1 MQKELGSLI
10 KQMKLQS
17 IVSNPLFHFF
27 VAGMVIVGLYAWQ
40 GGAAEQGAQDRI
52 VITQAEQRNL
62 FSLFEKT
69 WRRLPTDEER
79 KGLVE
84 ERLQQELLY
93 REALALGLDKDDVVI
108 RRRLAQKIE
117 FIVDDMAAGRSPTD
131 DELGAFLRQNEERY
145 ATESEVSF
153 RQVFLSAERRG
164 PSLIEDANRILTELQ
179 TGADPLSFGDPTVL
193 PQNMRASSLSSVE
206 RVFGSQF
213 STSLVEAPTG
223 SWVGPVQS
231 TFGAHLVQL
240 LEKQTERA
248 ATLET
253 ARSQL
258 ERDWREAERQR
269 SKDAYIKTLKDNY
282 SISIESGPGA
292 TE

>member
-1 MQKELGSLI
+1 MELRSLI
-10 KQMKLQS
+10 A
-17 IVSNPLFHFF
+17 NPLLQFF
-27 VAGMVIVGLYAWQ
+27 VAGMVIFGLYAWQ
-40 GGAAEQGAQDRI
+40 SGAAEQGDQDRI
-52 VITQAEQRNL
+52 IITQAEQRNL
-62 FSLFEKT
+62 VSLFEKT
-69 WRRLPTDEER
+69 WRRSPTEDER

-131 DELGAFLRQNEERY
+131 EELGAFLKQNEGRY
-145 ATESEVSF
+145 ATEPKVSF

-164 PSLIEDANRILTELQ
+164 PALIEDANRILTELQ

-193 PQNMRASSLSSVE
+193 PQSMRASALSSVE
-206 RVFGSQF
+206 RVFGKEF
-213 STSLVEAPTG
+213 SAALADAPIG
-223 SWVGPVQS
+223 SWLGPVQS
-231 TFGAHLVQL
+231 TFGAHLVQV
-240 LEKQTERA
+240 LERQAGQA
-248 ATLET
+248 ATLDT
-253 ARSQL
+253 ARTQL

-269 SKDAYIKTLKDNY
+269 AKDAYIKTLKDKY
-282 SISIESGPGA
+282 SITIEPGQGT

>member
-1 MQKELGSLI
+1 MPGRAMRPEQ
-10 KQMKLQS
+10 
-17 IVSNPLFHFF
+17 VSPEN
-27 VAGMVIVGLYAWQ
+27 
-40 GGAAEQGAQDRI
+40 EI

-62 FSLFEKT
+62 VSLFEKT
-69 WRRLPTDEER
+69 WRRLPTEDER

-117 FIVDDMAAGRSPTD
+117 FIVDDMTGGRSPTD
-131 DELGAFLRQNEERY
+131 EELGAFLKQNEERY
-145 ATESEVSF
+145 ATEPKVSF
-153 RQVFLSAERRG
+153 RQVYLSAERRG
-164 PSLIEDANRILTELQ
+164 PALIEDANRMLRELQ

-193 PQNMRASSLSSVE
+193 PQGMRASALSSVE
-206 RVFGSQF
+206 RVFGKEF
-213 STSLVEAPTG
+213 SAALADAPTG

-231 TFGAHLVQL
+231 TFGAHLVL
-240 LEKQTERA
+240 VLERQAGQT
-248 ATLET
+248 ATLDT
-253 ARSQL
+253 ARAQL

-269 SKDAYIKTLKDNY
+269 SKDAYIKTLKDKY
-282 SISIESGPGA
+282 SISIEPGPGA

>member
-1 MQKELGSLI
+1 LRSL
-10 KQMKLQS
+10 LA
-17 IVSNPLFHFF
+17 NPLLQFF
-27 VAGMVIVGLYAWQ
+27 AAGAVIFGLYAWQ
-40 GGAAEQGAQDRI
+40 GGVAEQGELDRI

-62 FSLFEKT
+62 VSLFEKT
-69 WRRLPTDEER
+69 WRRLPTEDER

-117 FIVDDMAAGRSPTD
+117 FIVDDMTAGRSPTD
-131 DELGAFLRQNEERY
+131 EELGAFLKQNEERY
-145 ATESEVSF
+145 ATEPKVSF
-153 RQVFLSAERRG
+153 RQVYLSAERRG
-164 PSLIEDANRILTELQ
+164 PALIEDANRMLRELQ

-193 PQNMRASSLSSVE
+193 PQGMRASALSSVE
-206 RVFGSQF
+206 RVFGKEF
-213 STSLVEAPTG
+213 SAALADAPTG

-240 LEKQTERA
+240 LERQAGQT
-248 ATLET
+248 ATLDT
-253 ARSQL
+253 ARAQL

-269 SKDAYIKTLKDNY
+269 SKDAYIKTLKDKY
-282 SISIESGPGA
+282 SISIEPGPGA

>member
-1 MQKELGSLI
+1 
-10 KQMKLQS
+10 MKLS
-17 IVSNPLFHFF
+17 ATLSNPLLQFF
-27 VAGMVIVGLYAWQ
+27 VAGALIFALYAWQ
-40 GGAAEQGAQDRI
+40 GDATEQVSPENEI

-62 FSLFEKT
+62 VSLFEKT
-69 WRRLPTDEER
+69 WRRLPTEDER

-117 FIVDDMAAGRSPTD
+117 FIVDDMTAGRSPTD
-131 DELGAFLRQNEERY
+131 EELGAFLKQNEERY
-145 ATESEVSF
+145 ATEPKVSF
-153 RQVFLSAERRG
+153 RQVYLSAERRG
-164 PSLIEDANRILTELQ
+164 PALIEDANRMLRELQ

-193 PQNMRASSLSSVE
+193 PQGMRASALSSVE
-206 RVFGSQF
+206 RVFGKEF
-213 STSLVEAPTG
+213 SAALADAPTG

-231 TFGAHLVQL
+231 TFGAHLVL
-240 LEKQTERA
+240 VLERQAGQT
-248 ATLET
+248 ATLDT
-253 ARSQL
+253 ARAQL

-269 SKDAYIKTLKDNY
+269 SKDAYIKTLKDKY
-282 SISIESGPGA
+282 SISIEPGPGA

>member
-1 MQKELGSLI
+1 
-10 KQMKLQS
+10 MKLHP
-17 IVSNPLFHFF
+17 VLSNPLLQFF
-27 VAGMVIVGLYAWQ
+27 VAGAVIFALYAWR
-40 GGAAEQGAQDRI
+40 AEAPEQGAQDRI

-62 FSLFEKT
+62 VSLFEKT
-69 WRRLPTDEER
+69 WRRSPTEDER

-131 DELGAFLRQNEERY
+131 EELGAFLKQNEERY
-145 ATESEVSF
+145 ATEPTVSF
-153 RQVFLSAERRG
+153 RQVYLSAERRG
-164 PSLIEDANRILTELQ
+164 PALIEDANRILTELQ

-193 PQNMRASSLSSVE
+193 PQSMRASALSSVE
-206 RVFGSQF
+206 RVFGKEF
-213 STSLVEAPTG
+213 SAALADAPIG
-223 SWVGPVQS
+223 SWIGPVQS

-240 LEKQTERA
+240 LDKQAGQA
-248 ATLET
+248 ATLDT
-253 ARSQL
+253 ARAQL

-269 SKDAYIKTLKDNY
+269 AKDAYIKTLKDKY
-282 SISIESGPGA
+282 SISIEPGPGA

>member
-1 MQKELGSLI
+1 
-10 KQMKLQS
+10 MKLS
-17 IVSNPLFHFF
+17 SLLSNPLLQFF
-27 VAGMVIVGLYAWQ
+27 VAGMVIFGLYAWQ
-40 GGAAEQGAQDRI
+40 GGAAEQGDKDRI

-62 FSLFEKT
+62 VFLFEKT
-69 WRRLPTDEER
+69 WRRSPTEDER

-117 FIVDDMAAGRSPTD
+117 FIVDDMAAGRSPTEE
-131 DELGAFLRQNEERY
+131 ELGAFLKQNQQRY
-145 ATESEVSF
+145 ATEPKVSF

-164 PSLIEDANRILTELQ
+164 PALIEDANRILTELQ

-193 PQNMRASSLSSVE
+193 PQTMRASALSSVE
-206 RVFGSQF
+206 RVFGKEF
-213 STSLVEAPTG
+213 SAALVEAPTG
-223 SWVGPVQS
+223 SWLGPVQS

-240 LEKQTERA
+240 LERQAGQA
-248 ATLET
+248 ATLDT
-253 ARSQL
+253 ARTQL

-269 SKDAYIKTLKDNY
+269 AKDAYIMTLKDKY
-282 SISIESGPGA
+282 SISIEPGPGA